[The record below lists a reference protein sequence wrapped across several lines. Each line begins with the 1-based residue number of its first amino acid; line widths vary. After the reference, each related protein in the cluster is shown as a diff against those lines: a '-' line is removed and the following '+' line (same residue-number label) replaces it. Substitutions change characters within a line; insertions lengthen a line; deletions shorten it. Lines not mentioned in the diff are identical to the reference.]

1 VGAYYHDIGKIKRPD
16 YFVENQRGFDEPHN
30 KIAPALSALIIISH
44 VKEGVEL
51 AQEARLPQVIIDF
64 IAEHHGTS
72 LAKYFYNQAI
82 EEEGE
87 GMVSEDSFRYE
98 GPKPQTKEVAL
109 VMLADAVE
117 AAVRSLPNPNVDN
130 IRAMVRKIIRDKL
143 NDRQLEECDL
153 TFKDLDVLADSF
165 CKVLE
170 GVYHK
175 RIEYPDI
182 VQEFTKRREQ
192 YGYDDNKPTGQS

>member
-1 VGAYYHDIGKIKRPD
+1 
-16 YFVENQRGFDEPHN
+16 
-30 KIAPALSALIIISH
+30 
-44 VKEGVEL
+44 
-51 AQEARLPQVIIDF
+51 
-64 IAEHHGTS
+64 S
-72 LAKYFYNQAI
+72 LAKYFYNRAI

-87 GMVSEDSFRYE
+87 GMVNEESFRYE
-98 GPKPQTKEVAL
+98 GPKPHTKEVAL

-117 AAVRSLPNPNVDN
+117 AAVRSLNNPDINSIN
-130 IRAMVRKIIRDKL
+130 AMVQKIIRDKL

-153 TFKDLDVLADSF
+153 TFKNLDEIANSF

-182 VQEFTKRREQ
+182 VKEFSRRSEYFGDHDHQ
-192 YGYDDNKPTGQS
+192 PAGQS